1 MKKFPIVLFL
11 SSLLNVAFPQAQGTF
26 IYETD
31 YSDPIATGKVI
42 TKIYESKSMARIES
56 NNTSTKSS
64 LGPPKSED
72 QNIILMNFDNSTETH
87 LSAERKTAIITQF
100 TIVMFEETL
109 KNMGTVETIQ
119 NMGQEKIGNYSCT
132 HFVMTSTNAKYKTGY
147 TAKKDFWITKDLGIG
162 NVHFVGAYLY
172 YPKGSAAFKKLADAG
187 AEGIVVRWQV
197 IDPST
202 KQPKV
207 CNLINYQSGQVP
219 ASTFAP
225 PSGYQVIHHENMTP
239 APKS

>member
-1 MKKFPIVLFL
+1 MKKFAIVLFF
-11 SSLLNVAFPQAQGTF
+11 SSLLKVAFPQAQGTF
-26 IYETD
+26 IYETN
-31 YSDPIATGKVI
+31 YSDPIATGKVV

-72 QNIILMNFDNSTETH
+72 QDIILMNFDNSTETH
-87 LSAERKTAIITQF
+87 LSAERKTAIITKF
-100 TIVMFEETL
+100 TVLISEEALKKMGTEET
-109 KNMGTVETIQ
+109 VQ

-132 HFVMTSTNAKYKTGY
+132 HFVMTSTNPKYKTGY

-162 NVHFVGAYLY
+162 NLCFVGAYLY
-172 YPKGSAAFKKLADAG
+172 YPKGSMGFKKLAEAG

-197 IDPST
+197 MDPYS

-207 CNLINYQSGQVP
+207 CNLINYQPGQVP
-219 ASTFAP
+219 ASNFAP
-225 PSGYQVIHHENMTP
+225 PSNYQVIHHENMTLEH
-239 APKS
+239 K